1 AFFTMEFVDGVSF
14 VEYVRGDISAGQLPN
29 VVRLER
35 ALRQLVDGVHH
46 LHLARCVHRDLKPSN
61 VLVTREGRVVILDFG
76 LVSELSEADEGL
88 TRDGQ
93 MMGTPA
99 YMAPEQAGGES
110 AGPPADF
117 YALGCMLFECL
128 TGTLPYSGSVLDI
141 LIEKRH
147 GKVPEPRARLAPG
160 LAVGE
165 RAQAMCELAQWAM
178 APEPDQRPSAKDFLD
193 QLRDVDTSASVASMS
208 TPAGDTREIFV
219 GREAELAVLEQA
231 FARVR
236 EELTSVTV
244 HLRGNSGQGK
254 SALVGHFL
262 GALRRGGEVVVLRG
276 RCLERESVPYKGIDA
291 VIDALSAH
299 LRRLDEVDAAALQ
312 PRHLAPLLQL
322 FPVLGTAWPR
332 GGRAVDL
339 DPGELRRRGLA
350 GLREV
355 LDRVGARSPLVVHV
369 DDFQWAD
376 VDSARLLTE
385 L

>member
-1 AFFTMEFVDGVSF
+1 MADCPHKRIRPLGEGAVGDVHLCVDVFDRRLVVVKWLRAEVHEDSEAAIRFTREADLMLGMRANGLIRVETWNVDDYGRTWMAMEFVDGVSF

-219 GREAELAVLEQA
+219 GRQAELAVLEQA
-231 FARVR
+231 FTRVR

-276 RCLERESVPYKGIDA
+276 
-291 VIDALSAH
+291 
-299 LRRLDEVDAAALQ
+299 
-312 PRHLAPLLQL
+312 
-322 FPVLGTAWPR
+322 
-332 GGRAVDL
+332 
-339 DPGELRRRGLA
+339 
-350 GLREV
+350 
-355 LDRVGARSPLVVHV
+355 
-369 DDFQWAD
+369 
-376 VDSARLLTE
+376 
-385 L
+385 